1 MTPATK
7 TAVAA
12 ILKADP
18 TITTEQVQAALE
30 AAAGTTTPNA
40 IQPLARAVRP
50 KDAALALGVS
60 RRTLRRYAVAGLL
73 QPVYRGKG
81 KARRTVAYTA
91 QSVNDF
97 VNGKGA
103 AND

>member
-30 AAAGTTTPNA
+30 AASGTTTPNA
-40 IQPLARAVRP
+40 ILPLARAVRP
-50 KDAALALGVS
+50 KDAAAALGVCP
-60 RRTLRRYAVAGLL
+60 RTLRRYANAGLL
-73 QPVYRGKG
+73 KPVFRGTG
-81 KARRTVAYTA
+81 KNRRAVAYTA
-91 QSVNDF
+91 DSINAF

-103 AND
+103 ENA